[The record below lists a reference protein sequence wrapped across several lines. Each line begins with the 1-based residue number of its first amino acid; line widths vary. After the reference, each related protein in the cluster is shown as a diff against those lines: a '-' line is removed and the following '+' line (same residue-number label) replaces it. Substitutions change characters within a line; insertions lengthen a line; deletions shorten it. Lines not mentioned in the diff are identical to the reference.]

1 MATPDT
7 TLAARAADLKAV
19 LKDIPG
25 DPNNLAGPVYPIPE
39 ELAAAIAAHLAHC
52 GAEITQPSDR
62 YWVAPER
69 PGEFM
74 NPGTW
79 KALPMPAGG
88 DTQ

>member
-1 MATPDT
+1 MATDP
-7 TLAARAADLKAV
+7 TLAARASDLKAV
-19 LKDIPG
+19 LRDIPG

-52 GAEITQPSDR
+52 GAEITQLTDR
-62 YWVAPER
+62 VWVPPER

-79 KALPMPAGG
+79 KTLPVEGG
-88 DTQ
+88 AQ